1 MAGAMVPACPP
12 STLLAPALARAARV
26 ILPKCHTLAAGWAIF
41 LPPKLARATAR
52 GWQDVDD

>member
-1 MAGAMVPACPP
+1 MVPACPP